1 VSLTRKALIAAVVAT
16 VVLGLLALPGNAAP
30 EKQFSLRFPTS
41 LSAGTQNISVVLKNE
56 TPNGNSNINSFRIT
70 AATAPAGFSIN
81 SITPGSGTLSN
92 GNKTIS
98 VVNINTLKP
107 QQSATYTLNVTVPN
121 LGCAG
126 GSIVWTGAAFTG
138 NSLNGDPF
146 RLHTQSESGP
156 SQLTTSVTTGC
167 SVITVNKYE
176 DTNVNGSKGA
186 SEVAPTQT
194 FSFALKSGTT
204 TLQTKSTNASG
215 VATFDAVTTGAY
227 TVCEVT
233 PLAAGWNNTDPGTD
247 PPCKSVNASGATAS
261 VTFGNAEDITINVN
275 KFKDANLNGTQNEG
289 ENGLDGWDFTL
300 DGNPAGTTDAS
311 GALSFSASPGESH
324 EVCETLKDG
333 WFSTTGG
340 ACQTIAATDA
350 TSGATVSLDF
360 GNALGELGCTTDDN
374 TIQVTGDDAP
384 GVDISGV
391 RLENKDGSD
400 CIKIP
405 YVFNENPDGGFI
417 FTKDNS
423 VQPQAQFLITQDVV
437 RDTLVGPDAS
447 GSQLTSNTLNGYT
460 TEISYDGGDT
470 FQPVPVCPIVHRSGG
485 QITGAELPDG
495 MTTGYCVA
503 DQSAAY
509 GSPTESQVTLHT
521 VLYGFGDPVTRTRPS
536 SI

>member
-1 VSLTRKALIAAVVAT
+1 MSLTRKALISVVVAT

-56 TPNGNSNINSFRIT
+56 TPNGNSNINSFRLT

-92 GNKTIS
+92 SNKTIS

-126 GSIVWTGAAFTG
+126 GSIVWTGQAFTG

-176 DTNVNGSKGA
+176 DTNANGSKGA

-194 FSFALKSGTT
+194 FSFALKTGST

-233 PLAAGWNNTDPGTD
+233 PLATGWNNTDPGTD
-247 PPCKSVNASGATAS
+247 PPCKSVTASGATAS

-275 KFKDANLNGTQNEG
+275 KFKDANLNGTQNDG
-289 ENGLDGWDFTL
+289 ENGLGGWDFTL

-311 GALSFSASPGESH
+311 GALSFSASPGDSH
-324 EVCETLKDG
+324 EVCETLKEG

-437 RDTLVGPDAS
+437 RDTIVSDVSSLQFS
-447 GSQLTSNTLNGYT
+447 SNTINGYT

-470 FQPVPVCPIVHRSGG
+470 FEPVPVCPIVHRSGG

>member
-1 VSLTRKALIAAVVAT
+1 MSLTRKALISVAVAT
-16 VVLGLLALPGNAAP
+16 LVLGLLALPGNAAP
-30 EKQFSLRFPTS
+30 EKQFSLKFPTT

-70 AATAPAGFSIN
+70 ASTAPTGFSIN
-81 SITPGSGTLSN
+81 SISPGSGTLSN

-98 VVNINTLKP
+98 VVGINTLKP
-107 QQSATYTLNVTVPN
+107 QQSATYTLNVTVPS

-126 GSIVWTGAAFTG
+126 GSIVWTGQAFTG

-146 RLHTQSESGP
+146 RLHTQTESSP

-167 SVITVNKYE
+167 TVITVNKYE
-176 DTNVNGSKGA
+176 DTDMSGSKGA
-186 SEVAPTQT
+186 SEVAPSQS
-194 FSFALKSGTT
+194 FSFALKSGST

-215 VATFDAVTTGAY
+215 VATFDAVTTGTY
-227 TVCEVT
+227 SVCEVT
-233 PLAAGWNNTDPGTD
+233 PLAAGWHNTDPGTD
-247 PPCKSVNASGATAS
+247 PPCKSVTASSSTAS
-261 VTFGNAEDITINVN
+261 VSFGNAEDITVDVN
-275 KFKDANLNGTQNEG
+275 KFKDSNLNGTQDG
-289 ENGLDGWDFTL
+289 SENGLGGWDFTI

-311 GALSFSASPGESH
+311 GALSFSASPGDSH
-324 EVCETLKDG
+324 EVCEVQKDG

-340 ACQTIAATDA
+340 ECQTIAASDA

-360 GNALGELGCTTDDN
+360 GNALGELGCTSEDN
-374 TIQVTGDDAP
+374 TIQVTGDNAP

-437 RDTLVGPDAS
+437 RDTLVGPNAP

-470 FQPVPVCPIVHRSGG
+470 FEAVPVCPIVHRSGG

-503 DQSAAY
+503 DQSATY
-509 GSPTESQVTLHT
+509 GSPSESQVTLHT